1 MTSGTGGA
9 LNIFLFA
16 SVFLVSFFF
25 FPRVYCCR
33 DVLWAIN

>member
-1 MTSGTGGA
+1 MTSATGGA

-25 FPRVYCCR
+25 FFPVCI
-33 DVLWAIN
+33 VAATFSGL